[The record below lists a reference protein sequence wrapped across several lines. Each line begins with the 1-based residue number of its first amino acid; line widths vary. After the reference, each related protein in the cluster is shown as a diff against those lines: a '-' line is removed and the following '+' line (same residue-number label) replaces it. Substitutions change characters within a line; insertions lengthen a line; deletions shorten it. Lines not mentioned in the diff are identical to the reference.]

1 MKKIIKSAKS
11 IIPACD
17 VSLDLYED
25 IVKETADLDCVGG
38 YKIGFVLGLT
48 YGLPKI
54 VELTRKYSDKPVIYD
69 HQKAGTD
76 IPDTGVKFVQTC
88 KDAGIDAIIIFP
100 QAGPETEKAWIKA
113 ALDSDMGIIVGGLM
127 SHPAYV
133 RSEGGFLA
141 DEAILEMYL
150 NAADLGVTDFV
161 VPGNRPDDIKKIRS
175 ELVNKGITPIFYS
188 PGLLTQGG
196 KIEDASDAA
205 GDYWHAIVGRGIY
218 KSGNIR
224 DAAMVYSRLFVT

>member
-1 MKKIIKSAKS
+1 MKRIIKIDKS

-17 VSLDLYED
+17 VPLELYEE
-25 IVKETADLDCVGG
+25 IVKSTADIDGVGG
-38 YKIGFVLGLT
+38 YKIGFMLGLT

-54 VELTRKYSDKPVIYD
+54 VEMTRKYSDKPVIYD
-69 HQKAGTD
+69 HQKSGTD
-76 IPDTGVKFVQTC
+76 IPDTGAKFVKTC

-113 ALDSDMGIIVGGLM
+113 SLDADMGIIVGGLM

-133 RSEGGFLA
+133 KSEGGFLV
-141 DEAILEMYL
+141 DEAIMEMYL
-150 NAADLGVTDFV
+150 IAADLGVVDFV
-161 VPGNRPDDIKKIRS
+161 VPGNRPNDIKNIRTELEKKIDKP
-175 ELVNKGITPIFYS
+175 VFYS

-196 KIEDASDAA
+196 KISDASSAA

-218 KSGNIR
+218 ESGDIKGATTKYV
-224 DAAMVYSRLFVT
+224 DSF